1 MIEACANDGK
11 KALHSGPFDLGQDVA
26 RTIQKSARDEGAVNR
41 SLSNQEF
48 DTIVVGGGIVGLFL
62 SWFLAEEGAAVVCLD
77 DGRNAGSFA
86 NAGSLHGQ
94 MQSRMERLF
103 PERVSDYQK
112 TLSIYPRAIDYWAEV
127 AGLLDDDIEFHLG
140 GGLMVAENPAHLEA
154 LRAKC
159 SIENR
164 CGIETSVINASET
177 LAMAPYL
184 NDDIAGALYCRKEG
198 KANPLT
204 ATNCVRRMAR
214 TKGATLLEN
223 VRVTRI
229 ETVASGY
236 DVDSSAGVF
245 RAARVAIAAGAGSGD
260 ILATLGV
267 DIPVSAEPLHMNV
280 TEATNAFMPHLVQH
294 AELALTIKQLKTGQ
308 LLIGG
313 GWPARGPV
321 DDSVP
326 EVLAA
331 SLLGNLAL
339 ARHLVPGIADL
350 AVLRTWAG
358 INTMV
363 DLTSVLG
370 EIDGLPGVFVAI
382 PGDAGFTLAPY
393 CARLVAEQMSGR
405 APDFPLELFST
416 SRFGRPPR
424 GRVARH

>member
-1 MIEACANDGK
+1 M
-11 KALHSGPFDLGQDVA
+11 
-26 RTIQKSARDEGAVNR
+26 NR
-41 SLSNQEF
+41 KLCNKEF

-62 SWFLAEEGAAVVCLD
+62 SWFLAEEGAAVACLD

-103 PERVSDYQK
+103 PERVDEYQK
-112 TLSIYPRAIDYWAEV
+112 SLSMYPRAIDYWAEI
-127 AGLLDDDIEFHLG
+127 AGLLDDDIEFQLG
-140 GGLMVAENPAHLEA
+140 GGLMIAENPAHVEA

-159 SIENR
+159 RIENR
-164 CGIETSVINASET
+164 CGIETSVISASET

-184 NDDIAGALYCRKEG
+184 NDEVAGALYCPKEG

-204 ATNCVRRMAR
+204 ATNCVRRIAR
-214 TKGATLLEN
+214 TKGATLLED
-223 VRVTRI
+223 VRVSRI
-229 ETVASGY
+229 DTAAGGY

-245 RAARVAIAAGAGSGD
+245 RAARVVVAAGAGSGD

-280 TEATNAFMPHLVQH
+280 TEATHTFMPHLVQH
-294 AELALTIKQLKTGQ
+294 AELALTMKQLKTGQ

-321 DDSVP
+321 AQGVP
-326 EVLAA
+326 EVLPA

-370 EIDGLPGVFVAI
+370 EIDGLPGMFVAI

-393 CARLVAEQMSGR
+393 CARLVAEKMSGR
-405 APDFPLELFST
+405 KPDYPLEHFST
-416 SRFGRPPR
+416 ARFERLPR
-424 GRVARH
+424 GHEARH